1 MLLQYLKDILAKVEV
16 RWAAP
21 SGYKAI
27 LKLALPL
34 IVTMGIVG
42 MQAFVDRLLL
52 AQYSSDAIAAS
63 VPAGLIAISLN
74 ALFIGLASYVGVF
87 VAQYYGARQLDEV
100 AKIVWQGIYSV
111 FPSFLIVI
119 PVWLA
124 LPTLIR
130 WVGHDVSLQAMEVDY
145 ARILVLGIPVFM
157 LHASLS
163 GFLSGL
169 GKVAALMWI
178 SLLVTFVNLSFDYL
192 LIFGNF
198 GFPAMGI
205 KGAGWAT
212 VISLSVAVL
221 IMLAIFF
228 SKHHRKTYNSLKHWS
243 FNLSLYKRL
252 FRFGLPAGLQMQF
265 ESLAMTVFVVLIGG
279 IGVLELTAHSIAMNI
294 FMIAIMPMAGF
305 SSAIAIVVGQCLGDG
320 KPELAHRATI
330 SAMHLSLPIFLLMG
344 LLLFVF
350 PGIFIAP
357 FSAGMTAQTAL
368 EITPLIHD
376 LLKAAAL
383 YCLFDALY
391 MMYAGALR
399 GAGDIHFIAKVGV
412 VCSWFLL
419 VIPTAIAM
427 HMFEDKLRWAWV
439 FLVLYMF
446 VLATVCHLRFWRG
459 RWKQS
464 AMLIDEVW

>member
-1 MLLQYLKDILAKVEV
+1 MLLQSCKHMLARLKA

-21 SGYKAI
+21 SGYKAV
-27 LKLALPL
+27 LMLAIPL
-34 IVTMGIVG
+34 IATTGIVG
-42 MQAFVDRLLL
+42 IQAFVDRLLL
-52 AQYSSDAIAAS
+52 SQYSSDAIAAS

-74 ALFIGLASYVGVF
+74 SLFIGLASYVGVF

-100 AKIVWQGIYSV
+100 AKIVWKGVYSV
-111 FPSFLIVI
+111 LPSLLIVI

-124 LPTLIR
+124 LPALIR
-130 WVGHDVSLQAMEVDY
+130 WVGHDVSIQAMEIDY
-145 ARILVLGIPVFM
+145 ARILVLGIPIFM

-178 SLLVTFVNLSFDYL
+178 SAVVTIVNLTFDYL
-192 LIFGNF
+192 LIFGHF

-212 VISLSVAVL
+212 VISLFVAVL

-228 SKHHRKTYNSLKHWS
+228 SKHNRKTYNSLKHWR
-243 FNLSLYKRL
+243 FKLSIFKRL
-252 FRFGLPAGLQMQF
+252 FRFGLPAGLQVQF
-265 ESLAMTVFVVLIGG
+265 ESLAMTVFVILIGG

-294 FMIAIMPMAGF
+294 FMIAILPMAGI
-305 SSAIAIVVGQCLGDG
+305 SGAIAIIVGQCLGDG

-330 SAMHLSLPIFLLMG
+330 SAMHLALPIFILMG
-344 LLLFVF
+344 FLLFVL
-350 PGIFIAP
+350 PSIFIAP
-357 FSAGMTAQTAL
+357 FSEGMTAEDAL
-368 EITPLIHD
+368 KIAPLIHD

-399 GAGDIHFIAKVGV
+399 GAGDIHFIAKVGIAF
-412 VCSWFLL
+412 SWFVL
-419 VIPTAIAM
+419 VMPTAIAM

-439 FLVLYMF
+439 FLVLYM
-446 VLATVCHLRFWRG
+446 LALALVCHLRFWRG

-464 AMLIDEVW
+464 AVLIGD